1 MRSFCGRTHTC
12 FIAMLPKGESTVHS
26 LFRVGGYLV
35 FFWFNENG
43 EPIHVHVVK
52 GKPSPNT
59 TKVWLTRSGK
69 CIVANNASKIPQSD
83 LNELLDIISAQ
94 FFMICQKWKEHFCVD
109 EIRYYC

>member
-1 MRSFCGRTHTC
+1 MLTC
-12 FIAMLPKGESTVHS
+12 FTAMLVKGEFTVPS

-35 FFWFNENG
+35 FFWSNESG

-59 TKVWLTRSGK
+59 TKVWLTKSGK
-69 CIVANNASKIPQSD
+69 CILANNASQIPQSD

-94 FFMICQKWKEHFCVD
+94 FFLICQKWKEHFCVD